1 MISAAIFD
9 LDGLMFDTEPIWDQA
24 WSPAL
29 EKYGLKLTY
38 KMACDGR
45 GKASDS
51 LCQALRDNYGQQID
65 AEGICAE
72 LDAQALKLFEKGVDK
87 KPGIDSI
94 LSWLEEAGI
103 PCAVASSSSYDMIYM
118 HLRSGGLEKYFTKVV
133 SGKYVAHAK
142 PAPDVF
148 LKAAD
153 LMGVPVSECV
163 VFEDSNAG
171 AQAGITGGFK
181 TIVIPDRVE
190 PADEIC
196 AGAFKV
202 CKDLHEALD
211 VVKQL

>member
-9 LDGLMFDTEPIWDQA
+9 LDGLMFDTEPIWDKA
-24 WSPAL
+24 WTPAL
-29 EKYGLKLTY
+29 NKFGLELTY

-51 LCQALRDNYGQQID
+51 LCEAIRDNYGQQVD
-65 AEGICAE
+65 AEGICKE
-72 LDAQALKLFEKGVDK
+72 LDVQALKLFEQGVAK
-87 KPGIDSI
+87 KPGIDSM
-94 LSWLEEAGI
+94 LTWLEQMGI

-118 HLRSGGLEKYFTKVV
+118 HLRSGGLERYFTKVV

-142 PAPDVF
+142 PAADVF

-153 LMGVPVSECV
+153 LLGKDPSDCV

-190 PADEIC
+190 PEPQIRQ
-196 AGAFKV
+196 GAFKV
-202 CKDLHEALD
+202 CKDMYEALE